1 MGGLCQAPQ
10 NEVDNELLVQDLKF
24 DSFRGINDQYF
35 IIDKKNYIQYL
46 TLSDMLQFIYSI
58 VPDIT
63 KDKSYLDV
71 VPINK
76 LPILLKNKIIKH
88 PLVIDHVNEDDR
100 SHKVF
105 VPFFSKSFKFI
116 FKNYKKIH
124 KDVHGKKWDIQDSI
138 PKLCILPYAFQLTD
152 NNTLNRYK
160 VNIMFNIFAE
170 QGELKK
176 NNLDFKI
183 FLYFMFVISTNVAL
197 LTLDE
202 IAQEDE
208 DVRKQIPEEV
218 FLKIYSVY
226 ETKDS
231 QEAVEE
237 FLNSLFGDKSSLV
250 YSDFE
255 KSLMDNKLYYIFS
268 NSGVRNY
275 LENRN
280 QSS

>member
-10 NEVDNELLVQDLKF
+10 NEVDHELIVQDLKF

-35 IIDKKNYIQYL
+35 IIDNKNYIQYL

-58 VPDIT
+58 VPDET
-63 KDKSYLDV
+63 KEKSYLDV

-76 LPILLKNKIIKH
+76 LPILLKNKILKH
-88 PLVIDHVNEDDR
+88 PLVIDHVNEDDKN
-100 SHKVF
+100 HKVF
-105 VPFFSKSFKFI
+105 VPFFGKSFKFI
-116 FKNYKKIH
+116 LKNYKKIH
-124 KDVHGKKWDIQDSI
+124 KEIYGNKWENKDAI
-138 PKLCILPYAFQLTD
+138 PKLSILTYAFQLTG

-170 QGELKK
+170 QGELKR
-176 NNLDFKI
+176 NNKDLKV
-183 FLYFMFVISTNVAL
+183 FLYFMFVNSTNVAL

-237 FLNSLFGDKSSLV
+237 FINKLFGDSSSLT

-255 KSLMDNKLYYIFS
+255 KNLMDNKLYYIFS

>member
-1 MGGLCQAPQ
+1 MGGLCQAPL
-10 NEVDNELLVQDLKF
+10 NEVDQELIVQDLKF
-24 DSFRGINDQYF
+24 ESFRGVNDQYF
-35 IIDKKNYIQYL
+35 IIDKKNYIQHL

-58 VPDIT
+58 IPDET
-63 KDKSYLDV
+63 KEKSYLDV
-71 VPINK
+71 VPTNK
-76 LPILLKNKIIKH
+76 LPILLKNKILKH
-88 PLVIDHVNEDDR
+88 PLVIDHVNEDDS

-105 VPFFSKSFKFI
+105 VPFFGKSFNFI
-116 FKNYKKIH
+116 YKNYKKIH
-124 KDVHGKKWDIQDSI
+124 KDIYGSKWEKKDSI
-138 PKLCILPYAFQLTD
+138 PKICILPYAFQLTG

-176 NNLDFKI
+176 NNKDLKV
-183 FLYFMFVISTNVAL
+183 FLFFMFVNSTNVAL

-208 DVRKQIPEEV
+208 NVRKQIPEEV

-231 QEAVEE
+231 QEAIEE
-237 FLNSLFGDKSSLV
+237 FLNKLFGTSSSLN

-255 KSLMDNKLYYIFS
+255 KNLMDNKLYFIFS
-268 NSGVRNY
+268 NSGVRSY